1 MLDELEGCPD
11 TSFEREVICDGDD
24 TFLLSTD
31 NMKALKKF
39 HESVIKKLYKY
50 FTDFYLQLYLIEIG
64 LKKIYVSNLLQLNK
78 VDNTVF
84 IRLN

>member
-1 MLDELEGCPD
+1 MFKKTKMGITKMLDELEGCPD

-39 HESVIKKLYKY
+39 HESVIRKFLKY
-50 FTDFYLQLYLIEIG
+50 FTSNFIW
-64 LKKIYVSNLLQLNK
+64 LKLAWKKYMFQTYYN
-78 VDNTVF
+78 
-84 IRLN
+84 